1 MGILISC
8 LSKQI
13 LKYLSNDNNVIC
25 DLALQLTIELIIYD
39 FITFSITL
47 LIGSLFNLF
56 FESLIYILFFSLLR
70 EYSGGYHATTS
81 YIIKESPI
89 EHINNPLTI
98 EERVSNRKIT
108 FIICAL
114 YLMIITLGC
123 FIQIYSIN
131 EVFTY
136 IFIINALLISI
147 HKNSIYFRRINEI

>member
-1 MGILISC
+1 M
-8 LSKQI
+8 
-13 LKYLSNDNNVIC
+13 
-25 DLALQLTIELIIYD
+25 
-39 FITFSITL
+39 
-47 LIGSLFNLF
+47 
-56 FESLIYILFFSLLR
+56 
-70 EYSGGYHATTS
+70 
-81 YIIKESPI
+81 
-89 EHINNPLTI
+89 
-98 EERVSNRKIT
+98 T

>member
-70 EYSGGYHATTS
+70 EYSGGYHATTHLKCFLYYILLFVGLLMFLNLNLKPFGLFLLSTLSIS
-81 YIIKESPI
+81 YIIKE
-89 EHINNPLTI
+89 
-98 EERVSNRKIT
+98 V
-108 FIICAL
+108 
-114 YLMIITLGC
+114 
-123 FIQIYSIN
+123 Q
-131 EVFTY
+131 
-136 IFIINALLISI
+136 
-147 HKNSIYFRRINEI
+147 